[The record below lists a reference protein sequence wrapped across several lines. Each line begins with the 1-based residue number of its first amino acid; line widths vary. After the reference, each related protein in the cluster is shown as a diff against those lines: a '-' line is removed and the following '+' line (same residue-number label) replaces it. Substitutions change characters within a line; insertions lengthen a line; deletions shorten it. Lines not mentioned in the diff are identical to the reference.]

1 MSICE
6 ECVNFIYDEDL
17 DEEVCM
23 INLDEDEYYRFLQSN
38 EKECPFF
45 SCYDEYGIVRKQN

>member
-6 ECVNFIYDEDL
+6 ECINFIYDEDL
-17 DEEVCM
+17 DEDICM

-45 SCYDEYGIVRKQN
+45 SR